1 MTRNPSTAHL
11 SLMRELQTLI
21 HKGSDRDDLPGGVL
35 LSFSGLLSK
44 KSAEAMVGLTQ
55 DAVSQS
61 GAPRAELL
69 RAKSVVSDCLK
80 CVLTH
85 GLIDENGET
94 LFYIVLESSEK
105 GLTIKCG
112 GFIDESLSSTLQD
125 KVIEVN
131 ELSISDLRKKSVEL
145 LCKSDGLG
153 VNNSGLCLINIA
165 LNCNRPIG
173 FSMSKKGNSV
183 NVFSID
189 LIVNHALA

>member
-1 MTRNPSTAHL
+1 
-11 SLMRELQTLI
+11 MRELQTLI
-21 HKGSDRDDLPGGVL
+21 HKGSDRDELPGGVL
-35 LSFSGLLSK
+35 LSFAGLLSK
-44 KSAEAMVGLTQ
+44 KSSEAMVGLTQ
-55 DAVSQS
+55 NAVSQS

-105 GLTIKCG
+105 GLTIQCG
-112 GFIDESLSSTLQD
+112 GFIDETLSSTLQD
-125 KVIEVN
+125 KVSEVN

-153 VNNSGLCLINIA
+153 GNNSGLSLINIA

-173 FSMSKKGNSV
+173 FTVNKKGNSI

>member
-1 MTRNPSTAHL
+1 MTRSPSTAHL
-11 SLMRELQTLI
+11 SLMRELQTII
-21 HKGSDRDDLPGGVL
+21 HKSSDRYDLPGGVL

-44 KSAEAMVGLTQ
+44 KLSESMVGLAQ
-55 DAVSQS
+55 NAVSQS

-85 GLIDENGET
+85 GMIDENGET

-105 GLTIKCG
+105 ELTIKCG
-112 GFIDESLSSTLQD
+112 GFIDETLSSTLQD
-125 KVIEVN
+125 KVSEVN
-131 ELSISDLRKKSVEL
+131 ELSISDLRKRSVEL
-145 LCKSDGLG
+145 LCKTDGLG
-153 VNNSGLCLINIA
+153 GNNSDLCLITIA

-173 FSMSKKGNSV
+173 FSMSNRGNSI

-189 LIVNHALA
+189 LIVNHAFA